1 MIDLVNLPASFIKS
15 LSYFNEQ
22 LMIDWGLCSRSHLP
36 LSLFIIEID
45 DYQNFTS
52 LYGKEAADNCILAV
66 ATALNATL
74 RREFDFIAQADTNI
88 FIFLADDM
96 SFKQAGKFAEKCHLA
111 VRDQAIV
118 HQGSLTSEFVTISI
132 GHTTCTPESV
142 HCNGPQNLIKTATK
156 HLNRAIK
163 SGGNCSKTT
172 LKFKS

>member
-1 MIDLVNLPASFIKS
+1 MIDLVNLPSSFIKS

-22 LMIDWGLCSRSHLP
+22 LMIDWGICSRSHLP
-36 LSLFIIEID
+36 LSLFIIEVD
-45 DYQNFTS
+45 DYQSFTS

-74 RREFDFIAQADTNI
+74 RREFDFIAQESDNRFMFLTN
-88 FIFLADDM
+88 DM
-96 SFKQAGKFAEKCHLA
+96 TFKQAGQFAEKCHLA

-118 HQGSLTSEFVTISI
+118 HQGSRTSDLVTISI
-132 GHTTCTPESV
+132 GHTTCTPESSN
-142 HCNGPQNLIKTATK
+142 CNGPQNLIKTATK

-172 LKFKS
+172 LKFKC